1 MRRFVLIFNVSQEEL
16 DDRRFFQA
24 KLNIVSSL
32 RRARCVF
39 LVVRET
45 KQVLCVSELTYQ
57 PSVEP
62 GIRQVDFDA
71 PRDVTA
77 YVLPFTELTTAMV
90 NNSQD
95 PSIRYF
101 GRQLEMDADQ
111 LKRFHTQLEIVP

>member
-1 MRRFVLIFNVSQEEL
+1 MRRFFLIFNVTQAEL
-16 DDRRFFQA
+16 DDRRFFQS
-24 KLNIVSSL
+24 KLNITTTL
-32 RRARCVF
+32 RRTRCVL

-57 PSVEP
+57 PSIEP

-77 YVLPFTELTTAMV
+77 YILPFSELMSAMI

-95 PSIRYF
+95 KSIRYF
-101 GRQLEMDADQ
+101 GRQLELDADQ
-111 LKRFHTQLEIVP
+111 TQRFHTQLEIVP